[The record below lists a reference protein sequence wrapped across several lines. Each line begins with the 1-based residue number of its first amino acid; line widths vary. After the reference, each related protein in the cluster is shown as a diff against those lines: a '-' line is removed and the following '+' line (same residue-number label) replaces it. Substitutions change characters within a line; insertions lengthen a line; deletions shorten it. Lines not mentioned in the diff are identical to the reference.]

1 MKPRGTQVLAEFF
14 NCAPDILNDRES
26 IEKIM
31 REGINRFSLGLVS
44 LNSHCY
50 DPIGIT
56 SIAVISES
64 HVAIHT
70 YPEACHASLDIFTCS
85 RDSRVSFDLLNYF
98 EEQLSPGT
106 TRIAEISRGN
116 PLEINSKN
124 WITDDTNLS
133 GFDIRYHIERE
144 IFSKKSTYQDIRIID
159 NEDFGRMLFLDND
172 LQIAE
177 KDAYLYNESMVSPL
191 VEARIPLGNVAI
203 LGGGDG
209 GVLYELLKY
218 NPGKVT
224 LVDIDREVT
233 TACSQHLKGIC
244 HSAFDDERAEI
255 VHDDVLQFLDGSRRF
270 DAILYDLTMHPE
282 AFIDMGREAYLDTLF
297 TQIKAGLQPSGMIT
311 AQCCSAYDEETLK
324 TATTLLTKFFSDV
337 SFAETYIPSYCTP
350 WVFAS
355 GVNA

>member
-1 MKPRGTQVLAEFF
+1 MRPQGTQVLAEFF
-14 NCAPDILNDRES
+14 NCSPDILNDSES
-26 IEKIM
+26 IEEIL
-31 REGINRFSLGLVS
+31 RDGINKYSLGLVS
-44 LNSHCY
+44 ISSHCY

-56 SIAVISES
+56 SIAVIRES

-85 RDSRVSFDLLNYF
+85 RDSRVSFDLLDYF
-98 EEQLSPGT
+98 KEQLTPGT

-133 GFDIRYHIERE
+133 GFDIRYHIEKD
-144 IFSKKSTYQDIRIID
+144 IFHRLSRFQKIRIID

-191 VEARIPLGNVAI
+191 VEAGIPLHNVAI

-209 GVLYELLKY
+209 GVLYELLKH
-218 NPGKVT
+218 NPKKVT
-224 LVDIDREVT
+224 LVDIDKEVT
-233 TACSQHLKGIC
+233 TACGTYLKGVC
-244 HSAFDDERAEI
+244 HDAFDDERVEI
-255 VHDDVLQFLDGSRRF
+255 INEDVFRFLDNNGGF
-270 DAILYDLTMHPE
+270 DAIIYDLTMHPE
-282 AFIDMGREAYLDTLF
+282 AFTDMDRDLFLDHLF
-297 TQIKAGLQPSGMIT
+297 TKIRDGLTPSGMVSV
-311 AQCCSAYDEETLK
+311 QCCSDYDEETLK
-324 TATTLLTKFFSDV
+324 TARTLLTKFFSDV
-337 SFAETYIPSYCTP
+337 RFTKTYIPSYCTP

-355 GVNA
+355 GVNS

>member
-31 REGINRFSLGLVS
+31 CEGINRFSLGLVS

-85 RDSRVSFDLLNYF
+85 RDSRVSFELLDYF
-98 EEQLSPGT
+98 KEQLAPGT
-106 TRIAEISRGN
+106 TRVAEISRGN

-144 IFSKKSTYQDIRIID
+144 IFSKKSTYQDIRIIH

-191 VEARIPLGNVAI
+191 VEAKIPLNDVAI

-209 GVLYELLKY
+209 GVLYELLKHD
-218 NPGKVT
+218 PGRVT

-233 TACSQHLKGIC
+233 AACAQHLRGIC
-244 HSAFDDERAEI
+244 HGAFDDERTEL

-270 DAILYDLTMHPE
+270 DGVLYDLTMHPE
-282 AFIDMGREAYLDTLF
+282 AFIDMDREVYLDNLF
-297 TQIKAGLQPSGMIT
+297 SKIKGVMNPSGMIT
-311 AQCCSAYDEETLK
+311 VQCCSAYDEETLK
-324 TATTLLTKFFSDV
+324 TAKILLARFFSDV
-337 SFAETYIPSYCTP
+337 RFAETYIPSYCTP

-355 GVNA
+355 GVKA